1 MDTTATPYRQRVGDA
16 TMRAIINFVDRED
29 GGRRKA
35 PANTYAPLLSFDDDA
50 TVARRSVA
58 VRFDEE
64 FDADTDW
71 WQREELRATVD
82 TLVGPWATPTPHGRA
97 FSLWEGLR
105 RVARGTVLGEAEEAA
120 QKAWLAELLAGIK
133 ADMDR
138 AFNHMHWG
146 VTGHY
151 TSRDYADREQVAL
164 ILRWGQDDRLLTGGP
179 LATAR
184 EDAYRMI
191 VSELRMQAYTS
202 RYRASDA
209 RKEAVKWDEYAAR
222 LEARANEME
231 VKS

>member
-1 MDTTATPYRQRVGDA
+1 MDTTATPYRQRVGDVA
-16 TMRAIINFVDRED
+16 MRTIINFINRED

-35 PANTYAPLLSFDDDA
+35 PANTYAPLLSLDDDT
-50 TVARRSVA
+50 TVARRSVV

-64 FDADTDW
+64 FDADAEW
-71 WQREELRATVD
+71 WQREELRATVEP
-82 TLVGPWATPTPHGRA
+82 LVGPWATPTPHGRA

-133 ADMDR
+133 SDMDR
-138 AFNHMHWG
+138 AFDRMHWG
-146 VTGHY
+146 VTGRY
-151 TSRDYADREQVAL
+151 VGGGLVGLDIRF
-164 ILRWGQDDRLLTGGP
+164 GQGDTLGASYP
-179 LATAR
+179 IATAR
-184 EDAYRMI
+184 EDAHKTI
-191 VSELRMQAYTS
+191 VGELRMQAYTS

-231 VKS
+231 KKS